1 MHAPSLCKL
10 ARWLW
15 CCSSCTAAVCTA
27 AVCSAAL
34 ALVHLA
40 RAPLR
45 LSLLCGLQVLILDWD
60 VHHGNGTQ
68 VWGLDCA
75 ACWLTSCTCQ
85 WELLS
90 CQHGAAVPPQ
100 GRLLLRHC
108 SSDCCPPAAV
118 QDLFYDDPSVL
129 LIDLHQEH
137 VWPGSGALDETGA
150 GAHSR
155 AAWRARAARRIHIA
169 LLPGAA
175 VSPCPCC
182 AAAHRLMRLPAA
194 CLGPITMALTP
205 PLLLR
210 SGSGHHHQCATA
222 LVQRARCL
230 PACFRAHRGPRCA
243 PLCS

>member
-1 MHAPSLCKL
+1 MHSCCMHSCCMLGCSCAGAP
-10 ARWLW
+10 
-15 CCSSCTAAVCTA
+15 CT
-27 AVCSAAL
+27 SAA
-34 ALVHLA
+34 
-40 RAPLR
+40 APVIAF
-45 LSLLCGLQVLILDWD
+45 CGLQVLILDWD

-100 GRLLLRHC
+100 GRLLLSHC

-155 AAWRARAARRIHIA
+155 AAWRARAAWRIHIA

-194 CLGPITMALTP
+194 SLGPITMALTP
-205 PLLLR
+205 LR